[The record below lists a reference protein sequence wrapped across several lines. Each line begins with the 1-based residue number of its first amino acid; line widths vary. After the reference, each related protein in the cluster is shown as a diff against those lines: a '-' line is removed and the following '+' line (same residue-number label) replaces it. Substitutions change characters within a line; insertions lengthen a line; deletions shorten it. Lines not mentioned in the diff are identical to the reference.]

1 MAMTF
6 SVQDRRS
13 GEALPG
19 EFPVATRD
27 DVNSAVAEAVSVF
40 RSGALW
46 PKRAALI
53 RGIADGLEAHAE
65 PIVTRYQAET
75 ALPEARAR
83 GELARTVGQ
92 LRMFAAMVE
101 EGSWVRARIEQANSD
116 RQPIPKPDLRAM
128 LQPRGPVVVFGASNF
143 ALAFSTV
150 GGDTA
155 SALAAGCPVIVKG
168 HPAHPGT
175 ATLVSKVVLDA
186 CAALDLPEGVFALLH
201 DEGYSVGEM
210 LVDHPDVAAVGFT
223 GSQRGGLALARRAQN
238 REVPIPVFAEMGSV
252 NPCFLLAERLA
263 SDPISLA
270 DALYGSL
277 TMGVGQF
284 CTNPGLVFLCGTEGA
299 TQFLGAL
306 SERMERADDGCMLTE
321 GISKAYIAGVQ
332 DRSLVPG
339 VETRVDPSGRLRPA
353 LHVTDEETFR
363 SHPELQ
369 AEIFG
374 PATLVVRCNHPVDV
388 AEALEGQ
395 LTATLQGTD
404 GDLALAVDLVRAL
417 ERRVGR
423 VLFNQWPT
431 GLEVCPSTVH
441 GGPFPATTDGGSTS
455 VGTWAVERWCRFVS
469 WQNAPQSLL
478 PEELRDGNPKE
489 IWRLVDG
496 QFVQD

>member
-6 SVQDRRS
+6 SVLDRRN

-19 EFPVATRD
+19 EFPVATHD
-27 DVNSAVAEAVSVF
+27 DVNDAVAAAASVF
-40 RSGALW
+40 RSGVLW
-46 PKRAALI
+46 PKRASLLRA
-53 RGIADGLEAHAE
+53 IADGLEEHAE

-75 ALPEARAR
+75 ALPEGRAR

-92 LRMFAAMVE
+92 LRMFAAMVD
-101 EGSWVRARIEQANSD
+101 EGSWVRARIDTAIPD
-116 RQPIPKPDLRAM
+116 RQPAPKPDLRAM

-150 GGDTA
+150 GCDTA
-155 SALAAGCPVIVKG
+155 SAFAAGCPVIVKG

-175 ATLVSKVVLDA
+175 ATLVSKVVMDA
-186 CAALDLPEGVFALLH
+186 CATLDLPEGVFALLH
-201 DEGYSVGEM
+201 DEGFSVGEM

-223 GSQRGGLALARRAQN
+223 GSQRGGLALSRRAQN
-238 REVPIPVFAEMGSV
+238 RPVPIPVFAEMGSV
-252 NPCFLLAERLA
+252 NPCFMLAGQLA
-263 SDPISLA
+263 SDPLGLA
-270 DALYGSL
+270 EALHASL

-284 CTNPGLVFLCGTEGA
+284 CTNPGLVFLCGDDGA
-299 TQFLGAL
+299 VPFLGAL
-306 SERMERADDGCMLTE
+306 AERMERADDGCMLTE
-321 GISKAYIAGVQ
+321 GIAKSYSAGVR
-332 DRSLVPG
+332 DRSAVLG
-339 VETRVDPSGRLRPA
+339 VETRVDPNGRLRPA

-363 SHPELQ
+363 AHPELQ

-374 PATLVVRCNHPVDV
+374 PATLIVRCHNPVEV
-388 AEALEGQ
+388 SESLEGQ
-395 LTATLQGTD
+395 LTASLHGTPA
-404 GDLALAVDLVRAL
+404 DLAGATSLVRAL

-441 GGPFPATTDGGSTS
+441 GGPYPATTDGGSTS

-469 WQNAPQSLL
+469 WQNAPTELL
-478 PEELRDGNPKE
+478 PAELRDGNPLG

-496 QFVQD
+496 EQVR